1 MADRCRIRRPEDED
15 TDPDSGEVT
24 NVYRDPDVYLGKC
37 KVQDSGAQARDVE
50 SGSSTATITP
60 LEVHIPVS
68 AESVAV
74 GDFIELLG
82 DEDAVVRVFRAER
95 PHRKTW
101 QTAQR
106 IPVTEVEGLT

>member
-1 MADRCRIRRPEDED
+1 MGDRCRIRRPEGEE
-15 TDPDSGEVT
+15 TNPDSGAVT
-24 NVYRDPDVYLGKC
+24 NAYRDPDVYLGKC
-37 KVQDSGAQARDVE
+37 KIQDSGAQARDVE

-60 LEVHIPVS
+60 LEVQIPVS

-74 GDFIELLG
+74 GDFIELLDG
-82 DEDAVVRVFRAER
+82 EVVVRAFRAER